1 MAVKENQTV
10 RIVPSRLMSFPS
22 DVSRFLDRRKG
33 GGQEAFVP
41 FGATVPKV
49 RVRWLSKGAHDKGR
63 DMVHMMEDLEPA

>member
-33 GGQEAFVP
+33 GGRRLSYILAP
-41 FGATVPKV
+41 PCPKCGYGGYP
-49 RVRWLSKGAHDKGR
+49 RARTTKGAIWFT
-63 DMVHMMEDLEPA
+63 